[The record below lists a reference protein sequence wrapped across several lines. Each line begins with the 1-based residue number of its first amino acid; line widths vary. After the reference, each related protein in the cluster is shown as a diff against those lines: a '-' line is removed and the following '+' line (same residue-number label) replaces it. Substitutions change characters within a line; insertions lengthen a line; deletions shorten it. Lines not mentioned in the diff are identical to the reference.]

1 VFGFDTGTGLTEP
14 IDHRDV
20 PNMLWSGRFPMD
32 VEDLHARLKAATLV
46 LGPIAD
52 TLPGFCAADPAPV
65 GFVSVDVDLY
75 SSTVDALRLVEAG
88 PSILLPR
95 VYTYFDDIMGHT
107 FSDCNGELLAM
118 AEFNGDHSLR
128 QVCKIHGLRFFVDE
142 SLREDKWVESL
153 YIAHILDHPLYARPS
168 SRPTPEADRRL
179 VGLND

>member
-1 VFGFDTGTGLTEP
+1 
-14 IDHRDV
+14 
-20 PNMLWSGRFPMD
+20 MLWSGRFPMD

-75 SSTVDALRLVEAG
+75 SSTVDALRLFEAN

-118 AEFNGDHSLR
+118 AEFNGHHSHR

-168 SRPTPEADRRL
+168 SRATPEADRRL